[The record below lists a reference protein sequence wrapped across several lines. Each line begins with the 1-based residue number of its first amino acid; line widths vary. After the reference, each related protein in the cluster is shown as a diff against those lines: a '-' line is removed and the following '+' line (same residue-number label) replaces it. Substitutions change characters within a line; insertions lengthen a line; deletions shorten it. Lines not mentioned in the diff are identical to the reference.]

1 MVGITLSVLAGAFTA
16 NAVGMPE
23 QALVFEVGFSAAAL
37 IPKGNLSGAFM
48 AVTPDLSALTTDMV
62 KFGGNILR
70 KQVNAMDLEGIT
82 IFRNVK
88 EPIAM
93 PKLSA
98 LGGPRPYSEG
108 DNTTGNGAKF
118 TDRVLTVYQSKWDY
132 DVDPEVFRNT
142 YLGDASA
149 NMPFH
154 QFILEQISAE
164 YAGQIND
171 STLGTGVRNASGTTA
186 AAIADG
192 FITIAKAE
200 VTALN
205 LTAKAV
211 GAIAATDAVTKI
223 EGFAELAPVWMQKKG
238 FFVRCSFQT
247 FHDYKKHYRSLNG
260 YGFEQNQKGQYVLDG
275 FPAPVVLLP
284 TSWITTDGLLAH
296 AAGALVFGTDGGR
309 IQNSASVRR
318 NIIENRLM
326 MPVGCQIADLDA
338 VMVSDTLV
346 A

>member
-16 NAVGMPE
+16 NAMGMAD
-23 QALVFEVGFSAAAL
+23 QAVYFEVGFTAAAFM
-37 IPKGNLSGAFM
+37 PKGNLSGAFM
-48 AVTPDLSALTTDMV
+48 AVTPDLSALTTDLV

-70 KQVNAMDLEGIT
+70 KQVNSMDLEGIT
-82 IFRNVK
+82 IIRNVK

-98 LGGPRPYSEG
+98 LGGPRPYSES
-108 DNTTGNGAKF
+108 DHTAGNGAKF

-149 NMPFH
+149 TMPFH
-154 QFILEQISAE
+154 QFILEQVSAE

-171 STLGTGVRNASGTTA
+171 FTIGAGVRNAAGTTA
-186 AAIADG
+186 ADIADG

-205 LTAKAV
+205 LAAKAV
-211 GAIAATDAVTKI
+211 GAIAATDAVDKI
-223 EGFAELAPVWMQKKG
+223 EGFAEMAPIWMQKKG

-247 FHDYKKHYRSLNG
+247 FHDYKKHYRSKNG
-260 YGFEQNQKGQYVLDG
+260 YGFEKGQAGQYVLDG
-275 FPAPVVLLP
+275 FKKPVVLLP
-284 TSWITTDGLLAH
+284 TSWITTDGLFAH
-296 AAGALVFGTDGGR
+296 VAGALVFGTDGDR
-309 IQNSASVRR
+309 IKNSASVRR